1 MENHSEILGLALSM
15 HSDEFCFALKVVSLV
30 NLSLSEMR
38 IAVLSFCRM
47 LGEILHSY
55 KRVSGKLRPKTEDLR
70 PEN

>member
-15 HSDEFCFALKVVSLV
+15 HSGEFCFALKVVSLV

-55 KRVSGKLRPKTEDLR
+55 
-70 PEN
+70 